1 MPSTPPP
8 SLLRWLC
15 RFVTPGWLAALLYT
29 IRTIPSVGMAGPLF
43 IGTGHAVTEAGGLV
57 FDDAAAANYGR
68 NMALEKDVSVTI
80 YMCEHRC
87 DYKCDYR
94 CDLAGIQRL
103 NMPLGSRYPLLYQ
116 ATLPQWTYP
125 PPPPTAPWDGAP
137 PFPGGRIAS
146 QPSPPPPASPSLL
159 LPPLLPPPPSLAP
172 LRPPDRLHLRRLR
185 PHAAPALL

>member
-1 MPSTPPP
+1 M
-8 SLLRWLC
+8 
-15 RFVTPGWLAALLYT
+15 TPGWLAALLYT

-116 ATLPQWTYP
+116 ATLPQWTCP
-125 PPPPTAPWDGAP
+125 PPLLQPLLGMEPLL
-137 PFPGGRIAS
+137 FPGGGLHLNLL
-146 QPSPPPPASPSLL
+146 PLL
-159 LPPLLPPPPSLAP
+159 LPLPPSSFPPSSLPPPP
-172 LRPPDRLHLRRLR
+172 
-185 PHAAPALL
+185 